1 MANPNLP
8 MISVIVPVYNAEQYL
23 AECLDSI
30 LGQTY
35 QNLEVILINDGST
48 DNSLKIIEKYAENDV
63 RIKAFSIENSGP
75 AKCRNFGLEHF
86 SGDYLMFI
94 DSDDYICKD
103 LIENLFSYV
112 KTDSEIA
119 MCKFSKDVHKVGAGD
134 KSLIT
139 QTEMFVDSVKQ
150 MYSPSFASSGPVCK
164 LYGRKIFDKLRFPTI
179 AMYEDAAISLQA
191 LSFAS
196 KVSFIDYFG
205 YYYRFNPESITNTKI
220 SEKNFAIFD
229 KNRIVLDFVKE
240 RHPEAINLARTIC
253 LNDNEY
259 VMIESTRVNSDIS
272 RIIFNQLF
280 EQNKDLVKNLGFRKF
295 MYLNKKLLYFV
306 MKIMNKVYYND
317 RIRMLFKKILGV

>member
-1 MANPNLP
+1 MANPDLP

-295 MYLNKKLLYFV
+295 MYLNKKLLYFI

>member
-1 MANPNLP
+1 MANPDLP

>member
-1 MANPNLP
+1 
-8 MISVIVPVYNAEQYL
+8 
-23 AECLDSI
+23 
-30 LGQTY
+30 
-35 QNLEVILINDGST
+35 
-48 DNSLKIIEKYAENDV
+48 
-63 RIKAFSIENSGP
+63 
-75 AKCRNFGLEHF
+75 
-86 SGDYLMFI
+86 
-94 DSDDYICKD
+94 
-103 LIENLFSYV
+103 
-112 KTDSEIA
+112 
-119 MCKFSKDVHKVGAGD
+119 
-134 KSLIT
+134 
-139 QTEMFVDSVKQ
+139 
-150 MYSPSFASSGPVCK
+150 
-164 LYGRKIFDKLRFPTI
+164 
-179 AMYEDAAISLQA
+179 MYEDAAISLQA

>member
-1 MANPNLP
+1 MANPDLP

-280 EQNKDLVKNLGFRKF
+280 EQNKDLVKNLAFRKF

>member
-1 MANPNLP
+1 MANPDLP

-164 LYGRKIFDKLRFPTI
+164 LYGRKIFDKLRFPII

>member
-1 MANPNLP
+1 MANPDLP

-119 MCKFSKDVHKVGAGD
+119 MCKFSKDVHKMGAGD

>member
-1 MANPNLP
+1 MANPDLP

-164 LYGRKIFDKLRFPTI
+164 LYGRKIIDKLRFPTI

>member
-1 MANPNLP
+1 MANPDLP

-229 KNRIVLDFVKE
+229 KNRIVLDFITKYE
-240 RHPEAINLARTIC
+240 PEAYDLAKKIC
-253 LNDNEY
+253 INDNDY
-259 VMIESTRVNSDIS
+259 VMLESTRVKGQVSKELFS
-272 RIIFNQLF
+272 RLFRQNQEF
-280 EQNKDLVKNLGFRKF
+280 SKGMGWRRLV
-295 MYLNKKLLYFV
+295 YLKPSILYIGLK
-306 MKIMNKVYYND
+306 MINKVYYND
-317 RIRMLFKKILGV
+317 RVRNFFKKVLGV

>member
-1 MANPNLP
+1 MANPDLP
-8 MISVIVPVYNAEQYL
+8 LISVIVPVYNAEQYL

-35 QNLEVILINDGST
+35 HNLEVILINDGST
-48 DNSLKIIEKYAENDV
+48 DNSLKVIEEYAENDV

-103 LIENLFSYV
+103 LIESLFSYI
-112 KTDSEIA
+112 KADHEIA
-119 MCKFSKDVHKVGAGD
+119 MCKFSKDVHKVGTGD
-134 KSLIT
+134 KRLIT
-139 QTEMFVDSVKQ
+139 QTEIFVDSVKQ

-196 KVSFIDYFG
+196 KVSFIDYYG

-229 KNRIVLDFVKE
+229 KNKIVLDFVKE

-272 RIIFNQLF
+272 RIIFNKLF
-280 EQNKDLVKNLGFRKF
+280 EQNKDLVKNLGSRKF

-317 RIRMLFKKILGV
+317 RIRMLFKKFLGV